1 MANIKYD
8 GVVEAVHYGADAR
21 VEWVRAYL
29 RRGAAWS
36 DRVILQRD
44 QLVREIKAGKKFMVG
59 QRVEFMAGTFEVSS
73 PIKLN
78 GQEGSEV
85 LSSSSQ
91 PSDGDRLEGVPIL

>member
-1 MANIKYD
+1 MADKKYD
-8 GVVEAVHYGADAR
+8 GVVEAVHYSPDGR

-59 QRVEFMAGTFEVSS
+59 QRVVYMAGTFEVSS

-85 LSSSSQ
+85 LNSTLK
-91 PSDGDRLEGVPIL
+91 PADGDCLEGVPIL